1 MKKRLNPVG
10 MGVILILMLQ
20 LACTIMDTLPDYFCE
35 MNGGTWHPSTQ
46 YEDAWC
52 ERAKP
57 TKTPQPGNEG
67 QPENQPGEIS
77 TEPSID
83 SQDAPPTEKY
93 LTPTPASAQEC
104 DATLYIQ
111 NRVEVVEEVK
121 ETYYRECDYKLT
133 AVNNHPSEGIWVVR
147 RTNTS
152 VHSSA
157 TNMDDSYWYSD
168 LLMPGQ
174 AWEGQFSSNYYT
186 NGQSNRQ
193 GVDKVAGVFNHPECL
208 YLLTSPEVESI
219 SIPVEWA
226 CGP

>member
-1 MKKRLNPVG
+1 VDPE
-10 MGVILILMLQ
+10 
-20 LACTIMDTLPDYFCE
+20 YFCE
-35 MNGGTWHPSTQ
+35 TRGGTWHKSTP
-46 YEDAWC
+46 YENAWC
-52 ERAKP
+52 EEAEPKP
-57 TKTPQPGNEG
+57 NAQT
-67 QPENQPGEIS
+67 ENQSGESS

-83 SQDAPPTEKY
+83 SQDVPPTEKY

-111 NRVEVVEEVK
+111 TQVEVVKEVQ

-133 AVNNHPSEGIWVVR
+133 ATNIHPSEGVWVVR

-157 TNMDDSYWYSD
+157 TNLDDSYWYSD

-174 AWEGQFSSNYYT
+174 NWEGQFSSNYYT
-186 NGQSNRQ
+186 DGQSSRQ
-193 GVDKVAGVFNHPECL
+193 GVDKVAGVFNRPECL
-208 YLLTSPEVESI
+208 YLLNSPEVEAI
-219 SIPVEWA
+219 SVLVEWA